1 MYRGAS
7 NLDSARLGSF
17 YRLAIIAVLAAG
29 ILPGLSFAQQTGQKT
44 FRSAQAAGSALAV
57 AAQSNDEQALL
68 AVLGSGA
75 KSIVSSGDDV
85 EDAQNRATFVQRYN
99 ELHRFVKEPNGT
111 TTLYVGSHNW
121 PLPIPLVNK
130 GNIWYFDSV
139 SAKREVLFRRI
150 GRNEMSTIMT
160 SKELVAAEKEYAA
173 SHDGQFAAK
182 LFSDDGQQNGLY
194 WKADAGQP
202 QSPIGPLVAAASAEG
217 YPSNPQNSESTP
229 YRGYYYRVLTKQ
241 GPAAKGG
248 AKNYVV
254 DGKMTGGFA
263 FIAYPAEYRSS
274 GVKTFIVCQSGV
286 IYSKDLGP
294 NTAAIVKAMKTYN
307 PDPTWKKDQDQPK
320 EAATAAQT
328 SK

>member
-1 MYRGAS
+1 MHGSAS
-7 NLDSARLGSF
+7 NLRSMRLGHL
-17 YRLAIIAVLAAG
+17 YRLAFLAVLAAG
-29 ILPGLSFAQQTGQKT
+29 SVPGFSLAQQTGQKT
-44 FRSAQAAGSALAV
+44 FPSAQAAGRALAA

-68 AVLGSGA
+68 TVLGPGA

-85 EDAQNRATFVQRYN
+85 EDAQNRATFVERYN
-99 ELHRFVKEPNGT
+99 EMHRMVKEPNGT
-111 TTLYVGSHNW
+111 TTLYVGSQNW

-130 GNIWYFDSV
+130 GKIWYFDSI

-160 SKELVAAEKEYAA
+160 SKELVAAEKEYAD
-173 SHDGQFAAK
+173 SHNGVFAK
-182 LFSDDGQQNGLY
+182 QLFSDAGQQNGLY
-194 WKADAGQP
+194 WKAQAGQAE
-202 QSPIGPLVAAASAEG
+202 SPIGPLVAQASMEG
-217 YPSNPQNSESTP
+217 YPSNPEGAQPVP
-229 YRGYYYRVLTKQ
+229 YRGYYYRVLTQQ

-248 AKNYVV
+248 VKNYLI

-263 FIAYPAEYRSS
+263 FIAYPAAYRSS

-294 NTAAIVKAMKTYN
+294 NTAAIAKAVKNFN
-307 PDPTWKKDQDQPK
+307 PDTTWKKDQDQPQ
-320 EAATAAQT
+320 ESATAGQ